1 MVAATL
7 SLLVHP
13 RIPLNGCLDIKP
25 LSLSILW
32 KGGRSTAAQ
41 TTHVR
46 AKALEA
52 VREGEQDRWFGR
64 ERISRQP
71 WQLEGGDEQAI
82 ARARVVLGDND
93 VFGDSA
99 INCL

>member
-1 MVAATL
+1 MGHGG
-7 SLLVHP
+7 SHIEPLVHP

-64 ERISRQP
+64 EQH
-71 WQLEGGDEQAI
+71 LEATLAVG
-82 ARARVVLGDND
+82 RR
-93 VFGDSA
+93 
-99 INCL
+99 